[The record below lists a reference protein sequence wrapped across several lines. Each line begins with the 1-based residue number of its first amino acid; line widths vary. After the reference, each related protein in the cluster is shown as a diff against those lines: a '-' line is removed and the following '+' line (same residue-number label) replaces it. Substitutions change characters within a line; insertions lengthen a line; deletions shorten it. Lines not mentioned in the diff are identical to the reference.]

1 MSEDV
6 VAEREGQGSVHV
18 LIVAS
23 VRIQERKRVNWS
35 DVCIDRGPLGYI
47 YEYKRR

>member
-1 MSEDV
+1 MRQKQKKIETVSMSMT
-6 VAEREGQGSVHV
+6 GMKT
-18 LIVAS
+18 